1 MAMAT
6 FCLAASAQQGPTG
19 LWRTVD
25 DKTGQPKSLVR
36 VYEEKGKLFGKVEK
50 TLNPNARKVCDKCP
64 DERKNQPMVGLVV
77 MRNLAKDGDEYTG
90 GDIVDPDNGKIYK
103 CKIKT
108 MEGGKK
114 LSVRGFIGFSM
125 IGRSQVW
132 TREPE

>member
-1 MAMAT
+1 MAA
-6 FCLAASAQQGPTG
+6 FCLAASAQKGPTG
-19 LWRTVD
+19 LWKTVD

-50 TLNPNARKVCDKCP
+50 TLNPNARKACDKCP

-90 GDIVDPDNGKIYK
+90 GDIVDPENGKIYK

-108 MEGGKK
+108 SEDGKK

-125 IGRSQVW
+125 IGRSQIW
-132 TREPE
+132 TREAE